1 MLSDAVLRR
10 RELVLADLIPGTLVR
25 DVLLV
30 LGFAA
35 LTGLSA
41 QLSIRLP
48 FTPVPITGQTLAV
61 LLGGM
66 ALGAPRAILGM
77 LAYLA
82 IGLVGLP
89 WFAGGAGGWAV
100 VGSAS
105 FGYLLGFILAVA
117 VVGALA
123 ARGFDRGPLRVLL
136 AMVAGNLLIYLLGAT
151 WLALDLHL
159 GPAAAISLG
168 VTPFLLG
175 DTLKAAIAMGLLPG
189 AWRLAGRRPQPP
201 G

>member
-41 QLSIRLP
+41 QISIRLP

-66 ALGAPRAILGM
+66 ALGAPRAVLGM

-82 IGLVGLP
+82 IGLIGLP

-100 VGSAS
+100 VSSAS
-105 FGYLLGFILAVA
+105 FGYLLGFILAAA
-117 VVGALA
+117 VVGWLA

-136 AMVAGNLLIYLLGAT
+136 AMVFGNALIYLLGAA
-151 WLALDLHL
+151 WLAVDLHL
-159 GPAAAISLG
+159 GVSQALSLG

-175 DTLKAAIAMGLLPG
+175 DAIKAAVAMGLLPG
-189 AWRLAGRRPQPP
+189 AWRLAGRRA
-201 G
+201 GS

>member
-1 MLSDAVLRR
+1 VLSHAVLRR
-10 RELVLADLIPGTLVR
+10 RELVLADLIPGTLVG

-41 QLSIRLP
+41 QISIRLP
-48 FTPVPITGQTLAV
+48 FTPVPVTGQTLAV

-66 ALGAPRAILGM
+66 ALGAPRAVLGM
-77 LAYLA
+77 LAYLG
-82 IGLVGLP
+82 IGLIGLP

-105 FGYLLGFILAVA
+105 FGYLLGFIVA
-117 VVGALA
+117 ATVVGALA

-136 AMVAGNLLIYLLGAT
+136 AMAVGNALIYLLGAT
-151 WLALDLHL
+151 WLAVDLHL
-159 GPAAAISLG
+159 GVSGALSLG

-175 DTLKAAIAMGLLPG
+175 DAIKAALAMGLLPG
-189 AWRLAGRRPQPP
+189 AWRLAGRQS
-201 G
+201 GS

>member
-1 MLSDAVLRR
+1 VLSDALLRR

-41 QLSIRLP
+41 QISIRLP
-48 FTPVPITGQTLAV
+48 FTPVPVTGQTLAV

-66 ALGAPRAILGM
+66 ALGAPRAVLGM
-77 LAYLA
+77 LAYLG
-82 IGLVGLP
+82 IGLIGLP

-105 FGYLLGFILAVA
+105 FGYLLGFIVA
-117 VVGALA
+117 ATVVGALA

-136 AMVAGNLLIYLLGAT
+136 AMAVGNALIYLLGAT

-159 GPAAAISLG
+159 GVSGALFLG

-175 DTLKAAIAMGLLPG
+175 DALKAAVAMGLLPS
-189 AWRLAGRRPQPP
+189 AWRLAGRRSEPP

>member
-10 RELVLADLIPGTLVR
+10 RELVLADLIPGTLAR

-41 QLSIRLP
+41 QISIRLP

-77 LAYLA
+77 LAYLG
-82 IGLVGLP
+82 IGLIGLP

-100 VGSAS
+100 VSSAS
-105 FGYLLGFILAVA
+105 FGYLLGFILAAA
-117 VVGALA
+117 VVGWLA

-136 AMVAGNLLIYLLGAT
+136 AMVVGNALIYLLGAT
-151 WLALDLHL
+151 WLAVDLHL
-159 GPAAAISLG
+159 GVSEALSLG

-175 DTLKAAIAMGLLPG
+175 DAIKAAVAMGLLPG
-189 AWRLAGRRPQPP
+189 AWQLAGRRA
-201 G
+201 GS

>member
-41 QLSIRLP
+41 QISIRLP

-66 ALGAPRAILGM
+66 ALGAPRAILGV
-77 LAYLA
+77 LAYLG
-82 IGLVGLP
+82 IGLIGLP

-100 VGSAS
+100 VSSDS
-105 FGYLLGFILAVA
+105 FGYLLGFILAAA
-117 VVGALA
+117 VVGWLA

-136 AMVAGNLLIYLLGAT
+136 AMVVGNALIYLLGAT
-151 WLALDLHL
+151 WLAVDLHL
-159 GPAAAISLG
+159 GASQALSLG

-175 DTLKAAIAMGLLPG
+175 DAIKAAVAMGLLPG
-189 AWRLAGRRPQPP
+189 AWRLAGRRA
-201 G
+201 GS

>member
-1 MLSDAVLRR
+1 M
-10 RELVLADLIPGTLVR
+10 VLADLIPGTLVG

-41 QLSIRLP
+41 QISIRLP
-48 FTPVPITGQTLAV
+48 FTPVPVTGQTLAV

-66 ALGAPRAILGM
+66 ALGAPRAVLGM
-77 LAYLA
+77 LAYLG
-82 IGLVGLP
+82 IGLIGLP

-105 FGYLLGFILAVA
+105 FGYLLGFIVA
-117 VVGALA
+117 ATVVGALA
-123 ARGFDRGPLRVLL
+123 ARGFDRGPLRVFL
-136 AMVAGNLLIYLLGAT
+136 AMAVGNALIYLLGAT
-151 WLALDLHL
+151 WLAVDLHL
-159 GPAAAISLG
+159 GVSGALSLG

-175 DTLKAAIAMGLLPG
+175 DAIKAALAMGLLPG
-189 AWRLAGRRPQPP
+189 AWRLAGRQS
-201 G
+201 GS